1 VAKSEGE
8 LLLEIGVEE
17 VPALLVRATLDQLRD
32 RAVELFT
39 LARLEARE
47 VRSYGTPRRL
57 VLSARLP
64 DRQQAL
70 ATEVTGPPRGAAYD
84 GEGKPTAAAV
94 GFAASQGV
102 KVADLKV
109 VKTPKGEYVAA
120 RVTQP
125 ALPTANVLRQ
135 LLPTLVGQLQF
146 PKTMHWHE
154 GGQRFIRPL
163 RWLVALFDR
172 QVIPFTFADV
182 ASGNRSAGHR
192 ALSPGGVT
200 IGRAADYRSRLRRAC
215 VMVDDDERRTTVLK
229 RARDRAKALGAALV
243 DEEAVATQAVYSCEW
258 PVVIEGV
265 FDPAYLTLPQELLV
279 AVLEHQQGYFAL
291 KKKEPGHPLL
301 PRILCVID
309 GGARTKNAAPPATM
323 ITGHERVLKA
333 RLEDARFYV
342 HQDVAVTLSDR
353 VASLKGVT
361 FHEKLGSLYEKTMR
375 VVELARWLAQQLGP
389 QLGLDVKE
397 AEQAARLS
405 KADLV
410 TGLVR
415 EFPELQGVIGGDYAA
430 RQGESPAVA
439 TAIAEQYRPRFTGD
453 EPPGSPLGQLLS
465 LADKID
471 TIIGYFGVGL
481 APTGSEDPYALR
493 RQAAGVVQIAALF
506 PRLDLSA
513 LIAQA
518 NGLLKNIKGWQGGT
532 VPSVRKFLGQRLE
545 WQLLSDGYNNE
556 RVSAVLAGGWKNPAD
571 AQRWLAALD
580 SVLATPA
587 GEDLLT
593 VYRRVGRIVPA
604 GFSGTLRPE
613 EFTEPEE
620 HHLHAACE
628 TAGRQVAASDEAGA
642 LAALAALRPVI
653 DAFFNTVMVMAK
665 DQAVQTNR
673 LSLVDGVR
681 RLFIPIADFSKISTV
696 SSSPGVS
703 PPAAQAGRGREV

>member
-1 VAKSEGE
+1 M
-8 LLLEIGVEE
+8 LEIGVEE
-17 VPALLVRATLDQLRD
+17 VPAFLVRSTLDQLRD
-32 RAVELFT
+32 RAVELFNV
-39 LARLEARE
+39 ARLEARE

-57 VLSARLP
+57 VLSAVLP
-64 DRQQAL
+64 DRQEAVV
-70 ATEVTGPPRGAAYD
+70 TEVTGPPAAAAYD
-84 GEGKPTAAAV
+84 GTGTPTAAAV
-94 GFAASQGV
+94 GFAASHGV
-102 KVADLKV
+102 KVTDLQI
-109 VKTPKGEYVAA
+109 VKTPKGGYVAA
-120 RVTQP
+120 RVSQP
-125 ALPTANVLRQ
+125 ALPTAKVLRQ

-172 QVIPFTFADV
+172 QAIPFTFADV

-215 VMVDDDERRTTVLK
+215 VLVDDEERRWAIVQGV
-229 RARDRAKALGAALV
+229 RDRAKAMGASLL
-243 DEEAVATQAVYSCEW
+243 DEETVTTQAIYSSEW
-258 PVVIEGV
+258 PVVVEGG
-265 FDPAYLTLPQELLV
+265 FDRAYLTLPKELLV
-279 AVLEHQQGYFAL
+279 AVLEHQQGYFGL
-291 KKKEPGHPLL
+291 QQHGKLL
-301 PRILCVID
+301 PRFFCVVD
-309 GGARTKNAAPPATM
+309 GGARQKQSAALSTM
-323 ITGHERVLKA
+323 IKGHERVLKA
-333 RLEDARFYV
+333 RLEDARFYLK
-342 HQDVAVTLSDR
+342 QDLTVTLSDR
-353 VASLKGVT
+353 VASLKSVT
-361 FHEKLGSLYEKTMR
+361 FHEKLGTLYEKTMR
-375 VVELARWLAQQLGP
+375 VVELARWLAPQLGP
-389 QLGLDVKE
+389 QSALDVKE

-430 RQGESPAVA
+430 RQGEAPTVA

-453 EPPGSPLGQLLS
+453 ALPLSPLGQLLS

-513 LIAQA
+513 LLTQA
-518 NGLLKNIKGWQGGT
+518 NGLLKNTKGWKDGT

-545 WQLLSDGYNNE
+545 WQLLSDGFINE

-571 AQRWLAALD
+571 AQRWLVALD
-580 SVLATPA
+580 TILATPA

-604 GFSGTLRPE
+604 GFSGTLQPE
-613 EFTEPEE
+613 QFSEAEE
-620 HHLHAACE
+620 HQLHAACE
-628 TAGRQVAASDEAGA
+628 AAGRQVAASDEAGA
-642 LAALAALRPVI
+642 LTALAALRPAV

-673 LSLVDGVR
+673 LALVDGVR

-696 SSSPGVS
+696 PSSTTASS
-703 PPAAQAGRGREV
+703 PAAQAGRVREV